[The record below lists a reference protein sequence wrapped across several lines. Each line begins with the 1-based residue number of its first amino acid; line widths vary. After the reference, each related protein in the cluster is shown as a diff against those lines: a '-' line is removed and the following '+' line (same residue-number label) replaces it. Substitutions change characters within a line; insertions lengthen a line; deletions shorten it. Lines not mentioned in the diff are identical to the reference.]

1 MARRDVVGG
10 QIEDRKGRGM
20 ILYILGGV
28 YLLTSLFLIIG
39 WTIKRVRR
47 NRILKE
53 IEEAENQD
61 PFFDKFY
68 PHF

>member
-1 MARRDVVGG
+1 MPYRKVG
-10 QIEDRKGRGM
+10 EDRKGRGM

-53 IEEAENQD
+53 IEEVEKQD

>member
-1 MARRDVVGG
+1 
-10 QIEDRKGRGM
+10 M
-20 ILYILGGV
+20 ILYILGGI
-28 YLLTSLFLIIG
+28 YLLTSLFLIIR
-39 WTIKRVRR
+39 WAIKRVRR

-53 IEEAENQD
+53 IEEVEKQD

>member
-1 MARRDVVGG
+1 MLYAFGG
-10 QIEDRKGRGM
+10 I
-20 ILYILGGV
+20 
-28 YLLTSLFLIIG
+28 YLLASLFLVFR
-39 WTIKRVRR
+39 WAIKRAKR

-53 IEEAENQD
+53 IEGAESQD